1 MAKSKV
7 PATTREKQSSTST
20 STLLSLQSNSEIWYK
35 IHILLYDLC
44 NIAGDQAAEART
56 LATTDELYISG
67 PYFSPEEAMIIK
79 ATLVSPPSLNE
90 IPEFEFLCMD
100 NPNEVDESSKEV
112 PTPETMS
119 IEAAIKS
126 CLQNFFEKRRAS
138 GDARPCGPH
147 DMGPIYQAV
156 FGITKEDLKN
166 EKFLSRLRRT
176 GLGQSKEKEENASES
191 VSSKQKKKKGQKG

>member
-1 MAKSKV
+1 
-7 PATTREKQSSTST
+7 
-20 STLLSLQSNSEIWYK
+20 
-35 IHILLYDLC
+35 
-44 NIAGDQAAEART
+44 
-56 LATTDELYISG
+56 
-67 PYFSPEEAMIIK
+67 MIIK

-90 IPEFEFLCMD
+90 IPEFESLCMD
-100 NPNEVDESSKEV
+100 NPNEVDGSSKEV

-176 GLGQSKEKEENASES
+176 GLGQSKEKEKNASES
-191 VSSKQKKKKGQKG
+191 VSGKQKKKKG

>member
-1 MAKSKV
+1 M
-7 PATTREKQSSTST
+7 
-20 STLLSLQSNSEIWYK
+20 
-35 IHILLYDLC
+35 
-44 NIAGDQAAEART
+44 
-56 LATTDELYISG
+56 
-67 PYFSPEEAMIIK
+67 MIK

-90 IPEFEFLCMD
+90 MPEFESLCMD

-112 PTPETMS
+112 LPTPETMT

-176 GLGQSKEKEENASES
+176 GLGLSKENEKNASES
-191 VSSKQKKKKGQKG
+191 VSGKQKKKKGQKG